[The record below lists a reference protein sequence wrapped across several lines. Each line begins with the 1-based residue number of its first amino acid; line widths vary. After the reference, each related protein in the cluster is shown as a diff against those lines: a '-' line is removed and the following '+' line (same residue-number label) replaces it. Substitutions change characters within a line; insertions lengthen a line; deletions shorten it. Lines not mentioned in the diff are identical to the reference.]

1 MDEGLMAK
9 EGSCPMCAGEMS
21 LTRCEDQSDGL
32 KWECRQ
38 QVNCKRHEAEVSIR
52 KGSWFEKSKMTLEE
66 ILKLTYWWC
75 QDLYQAQIKHEGGLA
90 ESAGVDWSSFCR
102 KVCRITLLENSDK
115 LSGKVVQIDESKFG
129 KRKYHQGHHVEGQWV
144 LTDSF
149 KLKYTLLHAGK
160 CGR

>member
-1 MDEGLMAK
+1 MAK

-38 QVNCKRHEAEVSIR
+38 QVNCKRHKAEVSIR
-52 KGSWFEKSKMTLEE
+52 KGRWFEKSKMTLEE

-75 QDLYQAQIKHEGGLA
+75 QDLYQAQIKHGGLA

-129 KRKYHQGHHVEGQWV
+129 KRKYHQGHPSKASGSLEESRK
-144 LTDSF
+144 T
-149 KLKYTLLHAGK
+149 AGNVSWWQ
-160 CGR
+160 